1 MLNMKYLDELEEYL
15 TSERLEDE
23 FEYSPE
29 ERRHEIL
36 EFLERLM
43 DVADKAD
50 AAATRLIFR
59 KSQLGALMGN
69 PPEK

>member
-1 MLNMKYLDELEEYL
+1 MMNMKYLTELEEYL

-29 ERRHEIL
+29 ERRLEIL

-43 DVADKAD
+43 DMADKAD

-59 KSQLGALMGN
+59 KSQLGALVS
-69 PPEK
+69 PSDPK